1 MIQTPHCNPAD
12 VRVTL
17 LKGGVSSERE
27 VSLRSGEASAKA
39 LREQGFVVTEVDTG
53 EPTMIQQILDSKP
66 DVVFNVLHGK
76 DGEDGCI
83 QGFLELVGIP
93 YTGSGVLASALAMDK
108 SKSKVFYEQSGIDT
122 PGSIT
127 LIKGHPFDIDEVIAK
142 VGEKS
147 VVKPAGEGSSV
158 GMSIVHNEKQLAPAI
173 EKAFECDETVLVES
187 FIQGVEVTVAVLGN
201 EHPQALPVIEIVP
214 WDKSEFYDFEAKYA
228 AGGSTHIIPARISDE
243 LTATCQRQAVAAHK
257 VLGCRGVSRTD
268 FIIDEEGVCWALET
282 NTLPGMTATSLL
294 PDAAAKAGIEF
305 GPLCQTL
312 VELAL
317 EK

>member
-1 MIQTPHCNPAD
+1 MIQTQHCNPAE

-27 VSLRSGEASAKA
+27 VSLRSGEASAAA
-39 LREQGFVVTEVDTG
+39 LRSQGFNVSEVDTG
-53 EPTMIQQILDSKP
+53 EPDMIQQILDSKP

-108 SKSKVFYEQSGIDT
+108 SKSKVFYELEGIDT
-122 PGSIT
+122 PGSVT
-127 LIKGHPFDIDEVIAK
+127 LVKGHPYDISKIIAK

-158 GMSIVHNEKQLAPAI
+158 GMSIVHEASQLEDAI
-173 EKAFECDETVLVES
+173 EKAFECDETVLVER
-187 FIQGVEVTVAVLGN
+187 FVNGTEVTVAVLGN
-201 EHPQALPVIEIVP
+201 DDPEALPVIEIVP

-228 AGGSTHIIPARISDE
+228 AGGSTHIIPARISDDQ
-243 LTATCQRQAVAAHK
+243 TAACQKQAVAAHK
-257 VLGCRGVSRTD
+257 ALGCRGVSRTD
-268 FIIDEEGVCWALET
+268 FIIDENGICWALET

-294 PDAAAKAGIEF
+294 PDTAAKAGLEF

-317 EK
+317 EN

>member
-1 MIQTPHCNPAD
+1 MNTTHCNPEKI
-12 VRVTL
+12 RVTL

-39 LREQGFVVTEVDTG
+39 LRAQGFVVTEVDTG
-53 EPTMIQQILDSKP
+53 ASGMIGQIIDSKP

-108 SKSKVFYEQSGIDT
+108 SKSKMFYEAAGINTPQSV
-122 PGSIT
+122 T
-127 LIKGHPFDIDEVIAK
+127 LTKGEDVEVEAILAK

-158 GMSIVHNEKQLAPAI
+158 GMSIVHEAAQLFPAV
-173 EKAFECDETVLVES
+173 EKAFECDETVLVER
-187 FIQGVEVTVAVLGN
+187 FVEGTEVTVAVLGN
-201 EHPQALPVIEIVP
+201 EQPEALPVIEIVP

-228 AGGSTHIIPARISDE
+228 AGGSTHIIPARIPDE
-243 LTATCQRQAVAAHK
+243 QTAECKKQAVAAHQA
-257 VLGCRGVSRTD
+257 LGCRGVSRTD
-268 FIIDEEGVCWALET
+268 FIIDGNGVCWALET

-305 GPLCQTL
+305 GPLCQLL